1 VIPLEAMLLFV
12 VRLDGLVARKDVQF
26 AEAIKVLPGHLQV
39 ATHWIAASADI
50 VMLVVR
56 FAG

>member
-1 VIPLEAMLLFV
+1 MLLFV

-26 AEAIKVLPGHLQV
+26 AEAIEVLPGHLQV
-39 ATHWIAASADI
+39 ATHWIAASAD
-50 VMLVVR
+50 VVVLVVR